1 MKFLGRKD
9 IPAADSLNQEYPEER
24 LAALREEVSSYAG
37 VREAVFK
44 QMLERNEPKYKWFIM
59 GIRFFKLLS
68 GSSPRGQFLENY
80 YVAMRYIDDIADGD
94 TPLPSGYNDAEDY
107 ISKKLEHLESGTS
120 PADDCENLLALSF
133 KLAKEFDVDF
143 SQETDDILRSL
154 QFDARRRGK
163 YQVFSEQ
170 ELKDHFFMLDIR
182 GTVRGDLKIFNENPG
197 HYEVLQP
204 LGEADRIYYNLS
216 DFKEDIS
223 AGFINIPAEDCARLG
238 ITADI
243 LKSGEYTDHQG
254 LRTWLKE
261 QAKKGLALIEEY
273 HTRRKGV
280 RFQPVTQ
287 MALKLAFE
295 MGAKNFMTSVARGD
309 FAKIFER

>member
-1 MKFLGRKD
+1 MKFLGKKD
-9 IPAADSLNQEYPEER
+9 APETDSLSQESPEKR
-24 LAALREEVSSYAG
+24 LVALREEADSYAD

-44 QMLERNEPKYKWFIM
+44 QMLERNGPKYKWFIV

-80 YVAMRYIDDIADGD
+80 YTAMRYIDDIADGD
-94 TPLPSGYNDAEDY
+94 APLPPGYNDGEDY
-107 ISKKLEHLESGTS
+107 ISKKLEYIESGTP

-133 KLAKEFDVDF
+133 KLAKEFNVDF

-163 YQVFSEQ
+163 YQIFSEQ

-182 GTVRGDLKIFNENPG
+182 GTVRGDLKVFNESPE
-197 HYEVLQP
+197 HYDILQP
-204 LGEADRIYYNLS
+204 LGEADRIHYNLR
-216 DFKEDIS
+216 DFKEDVS
-223 AGFINIPAEDCARLG
+223 VGFINIPAEDCARLG

-243 LKSGEYTDHQG
+243 LKSGEYTGHQG
-254 LRTWLKE
+254 LRAWFKE
-261 QAKKGLALIEEY
+261 QAEKGLALIEKY
-273 HTRRKGV
+273 HEKRKGV

-287 MALKLAFE
+287 MAIKLGFE
-295 MGAKNFMTSVARGD
+295 IEAKNFMTSVAKGD
-309 FAKIFER
+309 FTKIFES